1 MGEIDVVGG
10 LPRGARQPACQ
21 TRLAGC
27 VLLGVNVVF
36 DDWFQR
42 ATRCSPFPYQR
53 RVAEGARLPTL
64 LEAPTGAGKTAAIVL
79 GWLWHRRHRGD
90 VVAARTSRRLVYCL
104 PMRVLVDQV
113 AGEARKWLDTLDED
127 VGVHVLRGGHLD
139 EAWEQFPDRD
149 TIVVG
154 TQDQLLS
161 RALHRGYA
169 MSRFR
174 WTVPFALLNNDA
186 WWILDEVQLMGP
198 GLRTAA
204 QLQGLREALGA
215 HGPVGTTFMSAT
227 LQRAWLDV
235 PDFEL
240 ATEDSTDHLQLA
252 PDDWSQ
258 TSLSQRTTASKPLEL
273 APASEPKDLA
283 TWIADLHE
291 PRSLTLVVV
300 NRVARAQE
308 LAKHLAKVLPDA
320 DHVLIHSRFRRTERA
335 AFEARLHAAL
345 GDGGRVVVATQ
356 TIEAGVDLDAHRLIT
371 DLAPWPS
378 LVQRFGR
385 CNRRGDRAEGK
396 VFWVDLDT
404 KKAKACAPYA
414 PESLT
419 AARGV
424 LERLTN
430 ARIDAL
436 PKVSLEWPSTDLPR
450 RRDVV
455 GLFDTDPDLD
465 GNFVDVSRWVRGDG
479 TSDVQV
485 YWRAIDGRPRHDDAA
500 PHPDELCPVSLEAFR
515 EFVKKM
521 SPKRAWQWDVLE
533 GQWRLVHAN
542 SAGQAPGYLAA
553 GQTYLVDAAAGG
565 YDPRLGWLGKAGT
578 TPPCTELTASPLEA
592 YSSDPR
598 SESDRYVALDVHLR
612 DAAAHAGALCASLG
626 TLDLELGALVAE
638 AAGWHDVGKAHVVFQ
653 SAARRPDEAPLLAKA
668 PSFDTYSR
676 RGFRHELVSALLA
689 VRAGRPDLVA
699 FLVAAHH
706 GKVRLSLRPLQW
718 TDVDVSDELRGV
730 RATDSVESVDTP
742 FGSTPAAPPLPLDLA
757 SLGRG
762 SSGAS
767 WTDRTLRLLERH
779 GPFRLAYLEALVRIS
794 DWRASAAPSTTWE
807 ARRA

>member
-1 MGEIDVVGG
+1 M
-10 LPRGARQPACQ
+10 
-21 TRLAGC
+21 
-27 VLLGVNVVF
+27 NVVF

-42 ATRCSPFPYQR
+42 ATKCSPFPYQR
-53 RVAEGARLPTL
+53 RVAEASRLPTL

-79 GWLWHRRHRGD
+79 GWLWHRRHEGAEK
-90 VVAARTSRRLVYCL
+90 AARTSRRLVYCL

-113 AGEARKWLDTLDED
+113 AGEARKWMDALHED
-127 VGVHVLRGGHLD
+127 VGVHVLRGGHVD

-174 WTVPFALLNNDA
+174 WTVPFGLLNNDA
-186 WWILDEVQLMGP
+186 WWVLDEVQLMGP

-204 QLQGLREALGA
+204 QLQGLREAFGA

-227 LQRAWLDV
+227 LRRTWLDV
-235 PDFEL
+235 PDFVL
-240 ATEDSTDHLQLA
+240 APEDDATDHLRLA
-252 PDDWSQ
+252 PEDWSQ
-258 TSLSQRTTASKPLEL
+258 PSLSQRTTASKPLER
-273 APASEPKDLA
+273 APVSEPKELA
-283 TWIADLHE
+283 AWIAEAHE
-291 PRSLTLVVV
+291 PHSLTLVVV

-308 LAKHLAKVLPDA
+308 LAKHLAKALPDA
-320 DHVLIHSRFRRTERA
+320 DHVLIHSRFRRAERS
-335 AFEARLHAAL
+335 AFEARLHAPL

-385 CNRRGDRAEGK
+385 CNRRGDRPEGK
-396 VFWVDLDT
+396 VFWVDVDT
-404 KKAKACAPYA
+404 KKAKACAPYSQ
-414 PESLT
+414 ESLT
-419 AARGV
+419 TAREL
-424 LERLTN
+424 LEGLSN
-430 ARIDAL
+430 VRIDAL
-436 PKVSLEWPSTDLPR
+436 PKTTLEWPSTDLPR

-465 GNFVDVSRWVRGDG
+465 GNFVDVSRWVRGEG
-479 TSDVQV
+479 SADVQV
-485 YWRAIDGRPRHDDAA
+485 YWRTIDGRPRDDDAA
-500 PHPDELCPVSLEAFR
+500 PHPDELCPVSLDAFR

-542 SAGQAPGYLAA
+542 PSGQAPGFLAA
-553 GQTYLVDAAAGG
+553 GQTYLVDASAGG
-565 YDPRLGWLGKAGT
+565 YDPHLGWLGKGDA
-578 TPPCTELTASPLEA
+578 TPPCEA
-592 YSSDPR
+592 LAVGALDAFSSDPR
-598 SESDRYVALDVHLR
+598 SESHAYVALDVHLR
-612 DAAAHAGALCASLG
+612 DAATQAHALCTALG
-626 TLDLELGALVAE
+626 TLDAELCTLVAE
-638 AAGWHDVGKAHVVFQ
+638 AAGWHDVGKAHAVFQ
-653 SAARRPDEAPLLAKA
+653 AAARRPEDAPLLAKA
-668 PSFDTYSR
+668 PSFESYSR

-718 TDVDVSDELRGV
+718 ADVEASDELRGV
-730 RATDSVESVDTP
+730 RATDSVEPVDTP
-742 FGSTPAAPPLPLDLA
+742 IGATPAAPPLPLDLA

-794 DWRASAAPSTTWE
+794 DWRASAAPSATWE
-807 ARRA
+807 VPGA